1 MKIITWISRVLVG
14 SLFIVS
20 GLIKANDPLG
30 FAYKLQDY
38 YLVFADHKLLSFFN
52 SGLFMNTAVEMSILI
67 CIIEVVL
74 GVAVLFGARMKIVGP
89 ILLLMIIFFTFL
101 TGYSAVTGE
110 VTDCGCFGDA
120 LKLTPTE
127 SFYKDIVLLLLIIP
141 IFWYRHK
148 IVRNRIEDD
157 LIALPVAMVLIAL
170 FSFGVI
176 SWGFPLWMS
185 LVMFLIILGLKRL
198 LTPKQGDWA
207 VSGLPIVAVFAFSVY
222 CTSHLPIQ
230 DFRAYKIENNLCE
243 LMKEVPPVRKFSY
256 VFKDKS
262 SGEKVEL
269 DSFPKNWEAQY
280 EYVES
285 SSEIIKEGEEPAI
298 HDFSLRDADGND
310 RTAEF
315 FEEPGYK
322 FLLVMYNLDKAST
335 KAFDDINALEQ
346 AAEARG
352 IPFVGTSAAMQSDVE
367 VFRHAHQLAFPVY
380 QSDETALKTII
391 RANPGLL
398 LINGCEVVDKWHW
411 RDIPSM
417 ESLQDELK

>member
-1 MKIITWISRVLVG
+1 MRVITWISRVLVG

-38 YLVFADHKLLSFFN
+38 YLVFADQKLLSFFN
-52 SGLFMNTAVEMSILI
+52 SGLFMNTAVEMSIII
-67 CIIEVVL
+67 CMIEVVL
-74 GVAVLFGARMKIVGP
+74 GIAVLFGVRMKIVGP

-101 TGYSAVTGE
+101 TGFSAITGE

-120 LKLTPTE
+120 LKLTPLE

-141 IFWYRHK
+141 IFWWRGK
-148 IVRNRIEDD
+148 IVRNRIDED
-157 LIALPVAMVLIAL
+157 LIVLAVALVLIAL

-207 VSGLPIVAVFAFSVY
+207 VSGVSLLAVLGFSVY
-222 CTSHLPIQ
+222 CVSHLPVK
-230 DFRAYKIENNLCE
+230 DFRAYRQGNNLCE

-262 SGEKVEL
+262 SGEKIEL
-269 DSFPKNWEAQY
+269 DSFPKNWEAKY

-298 HDFSLRDADGND
+298 HDFSLRDDDGND
-310 RTAEF
+310 RTSEF
-315 FEEPGYK
+315 LDEPGYK

-335 KAFDDINALEQ
+335 KAFEEINALQQ

-352 IPFVGTSAAMQSDVE
+352 IPFVGTSAAQQKDVE
-367 VFRHAHQLAFPVY
+367 VFRHANQLAFPVY

-411 RDIPSM
+411 RDIPDM
-417 ESLQDELK
+417 KSLQDELK